1 MSKVEAVVPR
11 DGCCRFAIFAT
22 SSTRLYHGRR
32 RRADSSPCGDHDGV
46 FTTLAAVIEIGLT
59 GGIGS
64 GKSTVADLLVERGA
78 VLIDAD
84 RIVRELQAPGGSVY
98 VGMVDRWGDAIVSA
112 DGSLDRQAVAEIV
125 FNDEDELNAL
135 NGLVHPAVGQEM
147 KAQREAVLGT
157 DAIVVLDIPLLVRAD
172 GTSDKDR
179 YANLSGIVVVDVD
192 TDVAVERLVE
202 FRGFS
207 EGDARAR
214 MANQASREDRRAVA
228 DVVIDNSGPFGD
240 LHAQVDD
247 AWAWMQSLPH
257 RAPESEATS
266 DDAGETAD

>member
-1 MSKVEAVVPR
+1 M
-11 DGCCRFAIFAT
+11 I
-22 SSTRLYHGRR
+22 
-32 RRADSSPCGDHDGV
+32 
-46 FTTLAAVIEIGLT
+46 TTLAGVIEIGLT

-84 RIVRELQAPGGSVY
+84 RIVRELQAPGGSVFA
-98 VGMVDRWGDAIVSA
+98 GMFERWGDAIVSS
-112 DGSLDRQAVAEIV
+112 DGSLDRQAVAKIV
-125 FNDEDELNAL
+125 FNDEDELKAL
-135 NGLVHPAVGQEM
+135 NDLVHPAVGEEM

-157 DAIVVLDIPLLVRAD
+157 DGIVVLDIPLLVRAD

-192 TDVAVERLVE
+192 TEIAVERLVE

-207 EGDARAR
+207 EDDARAR
-214 MANQASREDRRAVA
+214 MANQSSRKDRRAVA
-228 DVVIDNSGPFGD
+228 DVVIDNSGPLDD
-240 LHAQVDD
+240 LDAQVDD

-257 RAPESEATS
+257 PAPEAEVAQDNASEP
-266 DDAGETAD
+266 AD

>member
-1 MSKVEAVVPR
+1 M
-11 DGCCRFAIFAT
+11 I
-22 SSTRLYHGRR
+22 
-32 RRADSSPCGDHDGV
+32 
-46 FTTLAAVIEIGLT
+46 TTLAGVIEIGLT

-84 RIVRELQAPGGSVY
+84 RIVRELQAPGGSVFA
-98 VGMVDRWGDAIVSA
+98 GMVERWGDAIVSS

-125 FNDEDELNAL
+125 FNDEGELKAL
-135 NGLVHPAVGQEM
+135 NDLVHPAVGEEM

-192 TDVAVERLVE
+192 TEIAVERLVVAGAAHGAAVPAQQHRRDLDARR
-202 FRGFS
+202 FRHGRRDLDARGRR
-207 EGDARAR
+207 EPGDAAAAAAPTRAR
-214 MANQASREDRRAVA
+214 ASPLRSAAARR
-228 DVVIDNSGPFGD
+228 PP
-240 LHAQVDD
+240 
-247 AWAWMQSLPH
+247 PH
-257 RAPESEATS
+257 
-266 DDAGETAD
+266 